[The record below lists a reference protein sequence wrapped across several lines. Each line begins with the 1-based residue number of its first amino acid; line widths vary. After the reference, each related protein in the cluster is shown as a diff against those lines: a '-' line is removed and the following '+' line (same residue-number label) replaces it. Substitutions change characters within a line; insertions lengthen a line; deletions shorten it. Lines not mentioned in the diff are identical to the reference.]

1 MEKRPLKQDKII
13 NVDVINQ
20 ELKDTFGS
28 IFNNKQEINR
38 RIDSLIIK
46 LESLQN
52 NGLVFNKEKI
62 VKDLR
67 ESVDIK
73 NQEEFIFHLLKTL
86 EPIVALRINQSKIFE
101 KVQRENTINSNGN
114 LKLSEV
120 LYTSLN
126 EQNKNEIFIH
136 LAPAEEFIKENG
148 IANLKKEVEKGL
160 AKLAE
165 IVESNKNIEKITAT
179 SWIVAKN
186 PLILERLGFTV
197 VGEISEKERMEDF
210 NNEKRPVAKA
220 FIERSDFLARY
231 YNK

>member
-1 MEKRPLKQDKII
+1 
-13 NVDVINQ
+13 
-20 ELKDTFGS
+20 
-28 IFNNKQEINR
+28 
-38 RIDSLIIK
+38 
-46 LESLQN
+46 
-52 NGLVFNKEKI
+52 
-62 VKDLR
+62 
-67 ESVDIK
+67 
-73 NQEEFIFHLLKTL
+73 L